1 MSNQA
6 DFETI
11 IVGAGPAGLQL
22 GYFLEKA
29 GRSYVILETNTEAGS
44 FFKTHP
50 RHRKLLSINKVNVGR
65 EQTDFKLRHDWNCL
79 LTNPGDEMP
88 YSGYSDEYF
97 PDADTLVRY
106 LGDFARRF
114 ELNIHFERC
123 VETVE
128 RGSDGDFR
136 VACQDGSNYRGKRL
150 VIASGLFKP
159 WMPDIPGIDLAEGYE
174 DMSVDPKD
182 FTGQTVLILG
192 KGNSAL
198 ETANNLLA
206 HATYI
211 HLSSPEPM
219 KLAYDTHFVGHARSV
234 NGVFHD
240 SYLLKSQNGILDG
253 PTHSITKLPSGKFQ
267 VRWSAIH
274 TEVESEIEQFEY
286 DRVIRCTGFQMDTD
300 IFGDGCKP
308 ELRSCGRLPAMTGRW
323 ESTNVPGLFFAG
335 TMMQGIDY
343 KKSQSSFIHGFRYN
357 VRTLFHILEE
367 RDHGQ
372 ELPHADVACT
382 PKAIADKLLWRANN
396 CSSLWQQIGFLCDVA
411 VLPKNGQGEVRW
423 YYDLNQQLV
432 RESSWAQDPDCEYY
446 VSMMTYGPGVGN
458 PNFEGTAFNHPH
470 MHPYDH
476 DKQCGDLVTE
486 IHPVLK
492 HFKGAE
498 MQIEYHMRTDF
509 LTDWDSDFYR
519 NPLLEFLEWDLLGGE
534 RPTWARPQTRELI
547 RNADMRFSDVL
558 INGQSLSSKRS
569 RVATAN

>member
-1 MSNQA
+1 MTTTVKN
-6 DFETI
+6 FETL

-22 GYFLEKA
+22 AYFLEKA
-29 GRSYVILETNTEAGS
+29 GRSYVVLEANDQAGS
-44 FFKTHP
+44 FFRDYP
-50 RHRKLLSINKVNVGR
+50 RHRMLLSINKINVGR

-79 LTNPGDEMP
+79 LTHAGDEMP
-88 YSGYSDEYF
+88 FGDYSDEYF
-97 PDADTLVRY
+97 PKADTLVRY
-106 LGDFARRF
+106 LGDFAERF
-114 ELNIHFERC
+114 GLNIIYRSA
-123 VETVE
+123 VETIE
-128 RGSDGDFR
+128 KEGESFEIRCQAGTTYTAKR
-136 VACQDGSNYRGKRL
+136 V
-150 VIASGLFKP
+150 VVASGLFKP
-159 WMPDIPGIDLAEGYE
+159 WMPDIPGIELAEGYE
-174 DMSVDPKD
+174 EMSVDPKD

-206 HATYI
+206 HASYI
-211 HLSSPEPM
+211 HLSSPQPM

-253 PTHSITKLPSGKFQ
+253 PTHSIARLPNGKFR

-286 DRVIRCTGFQMDTD
+286 DRVIRCTGFQMDRS
-300 IFGDGCKP
+300 IFGDSCKP
-308 ELRSCGRLPAMTGRW
+308 ALRSCGRLPAMTGRW

-367 RDHGQ
+367 RDHRQ
-372 ELPHADVACT
+372 ALPHDEIECS
-382 PKAIADKLLWRANN
+382 PSAIADKLLERANN
-396 CSSLWQQIGFLCDVA
+396 CSSLWQQIGFLCDV
-411 VLPKNGQGEVRW
+411 VLLPKDGRGKALW

-432 RESSWAQDPDCEYY
+432 REGEWGQDPCYDYY
-446 VSMMTYGPGVGN
+446 ISMMTYGPGVGH
-458 PNFEGTAFNHPH
+458 PNFKGTAFNHPH

-492 HFKGAE
+492 HFKGDE
-498 MQIEYHMRTDF
+498 LQVEYHMRTDF

-519 NPLLEFLEWDLLGGE
+519 NPLLEFLEWDLRGGE
-534 RPTWARPQTRELI
+534 RPTGNRPQTRELI
-547 RNADMRFSDVL
+547 RDGDMRFSDVL
-558 INGQSLSSKRS
+558 INGESLGNRRGFAS
-569 RVATAN
+569 AE